1 MRTIKKTVALAQR
14 YFGTP
19 LKALTA
25 AQENQTTSPSNNK
38 HLNDPSKLANEF
50 NRQFTPSS
58 NNMPTKTYHSHYVS
72 SPWTKGHH
80 LPYPP
85 FQHLSDSMCSLSPW
99 LTTCIISLLK
109 PNKHWTKVPVSYQS
123 ACSLPLQRPSGL
135 WSRRRCRNHCLWPTI
150 NTFSG
155 REDPQQQLS
164 TIVLDTSS
172 TTSTKRSPFH
182 RIVIV
187 ALKHCQSWDANRGH
201 LSPHHKWQNQAAYLC
216 GRFTYVAFICRH
228 PLTTSFQPLHGPD
241 AYSKWQQ
248 QTCHISWWRLSTWFW
263 P

>member
-19 LKALTA
+19 SKALTA

-109 PNKHWTKVPVSYQS
+109 PNK
-123 ACSLPLQRPSGL
+123 PLDEG
-135 WSRRRCRNHCLWPTI
+135 
-150 NTFSG
+150 
-155 REDPQQQLS
+155 
-164 TIVLDTSS
+164 SS
-172 TTSTKRSPFH
+172 FIPISP
-182 RIVIV
+182 
-187 ALKHCQSWDANRGH
+187 
-201 LSPHHKWQNQAAYLC
+201 LSPPAKTLGAVIQETL
-216 GRFTYVAFICRH
+216 
-228 PLTTSFQPLHGPD
+228 
-241 AYSKWQQ
+241 
-248 QTCHISWWRLSTWFW
+248 
-263 P
+263 